1 MIDKIKIKGLLSF
14 GWEET
19 VLELKPLNV
28 LIGPNGSGK
37 SNLLDVLLVLRNVP
51 DDVQAPFRQGGS
63 SEWINKEG
71 VKGQIAN
78 IEMEFK
84 TPGVEQSLCYRIG
97 LSSQDV
103 HMMVREE
110 TLRNLNE
117 GSDLYLLKIKDG
129 RGSITTSSQETTAR
143 LLAQTVREKFD
154 PLQSVLSQRYEPNIY
169 PEMAKTGDY
178 FKSFHFYPNWIF
190 GKNNPLRTSQKV
202 DLPNQSLMMDFQNFG
217 LRYSKLRKDIKT
229 KALILEYLR
238 KIYEG
243 VEALEISVE
252 SNTVQ
257 LFLQE
262 ENQTFPATRLSDG
275 TLRWISLITI
285 LCDPTPPPLICI
297 EEPELG
303 LHPDLIVTLADLLQ
317 EASQRTQLIV
327 TTHSEVLVDAL
338 NDNPEAIVVCEKEQ
352 GATTFKR
359 LSKEALSAW
368 LKDYSLGQLW
378 RDGEIGG
385 NRW

>member
-1 MIDKIKIKGLLSF
+1 
-14 GWEET
+14 
-19 VLELKPLNV
+19 
-28 LIGPNGSGK
+28 
-37 SNLLDVLLVLRNVP
+37 
-51 DDVQAPFRQGGS
+51 
-63 SEWINKEG
+63 
-71 VKGQIAN
+71 
-78 IEMEFK
+78 
-84 TPGVEQSLCYRIG
+84 
-97 LSSQDV
+97 
-103 HMMVREE
+103 MMVREE

-202 DLPNQSLMMDFQNFG
+202 DLPNQSLMLDFQNFG